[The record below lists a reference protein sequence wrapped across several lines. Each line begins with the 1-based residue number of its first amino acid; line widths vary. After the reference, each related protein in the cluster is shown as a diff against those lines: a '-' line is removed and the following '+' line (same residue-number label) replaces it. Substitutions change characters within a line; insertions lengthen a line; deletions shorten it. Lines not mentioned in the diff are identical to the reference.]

1 LPGGSS
7 WNSSKPGCNWSKS
20 FPPFH
25 DNHSFG
31 EEITPYAMEYD
42 NDRVRRRTDRT
53 EIFYWAVFV
62 LIYPLINGITY
73 FRSALLF
80 WLLLL
85 LVSLLLFPAYLLFSR
100 TMGAFFLTR
109 QRRGMAILMTVLS
122 FLVIQTFLFALYSLI
137 AKSGSKP
144 ELTGYFTYSSGTM
157 LREGIW
163 ILFNMSFS
171 MAIFYIRKAIDEKQL
186 LEASK
191 RESNFYKL
199 RYLRAQLNPH
209 FLFNTLNSIYSLSL
223 QKSERTPEVVIKLA
237 DIMRYLIYEC
247 NEEKIPLDKE
257 IEFIRNYIDI
267 EKVRYQAD
275 IRFTVEGITAGVQI
289 EPFLFISFIENGF
302 KHALDN
308 SFAEP
313 FIYITLKVE
322 TGQIVLNVINSTNAD
337 LETQAKRRMNGKGLA
352 NSRSLLEILYPDAYE
367 LDIIQTEK
375 EENRNSQLR
384 LHNARERLEDLYP
397 DAFTLDV
404 ILSKSAF
411 TVSLILKTAVA

>member
-1 LPGGSS
+1 
-7 WNSSKPGCNWSKS
+7 
-20 FPPFH
+20 
-25 DNHSFG
+25 
-31 EEITPYAMEYD
+31 MEYD
-42 NDRVRRRTDRT
+42 NDRLRRRTDKT

-62 LIYPLINGITY
+62 LVYPLINGITL
-73 FRSALLF
+73 FRSAIYL
-80 WLLLL
+80 WPVLLLI
-85 LVSLLLFPAYLLFSR
+85 SMLLFPAYLLFSR
-100 TMGAFFLTR
+100 TMGSFFLTR
-109 QRRGMAILMTVLS
+109 KRMAILMSILS
-122 FLVIQTFLFALYSLI
+122 FLVIQTFQFALYSLLI
-137 AKSGSKP
+137 KFDLRPAEKN
-144 ELTGYFTYSSGTM
+144 YFTWSSGT
-157 LREGIW
+157 LVREGIW
-163 ILFNMSFS
+163 TLFNMCFS
-171 MAIFYIRKAIDEKQL
+171 MAIFFIRKAIDERQL
-186 LEASK
+186 LEATQ

-223 QKSERTPEVVIKLA
+223 QKSDRTPEVVIKLA

-267 EKVRYQAD
+267 ERIRYKAD
-275 IRFTVEGITAGVQI
+275 IRFAVEGITAGVLI

-313 FIYITLKVE
+313 FIFITLKVE
-322 TGQIVLNVINSTNAD
+322 AGQIVLNVINSTNAD
-337 LETQAKRRMNGKGLA
+337 LETQAKQRMKGKGLA

-411 TVSLILKTAVA
+411 TVSLVIKTKVA

>member
-1 LPGGSS
+1 
-7 WNSSKPGCNWSKS
+7 
-20 FPPFH
+20 
-25 DNHSFG
+25 
-31 EEITPYAMEYD
+31 MEYD
-42 NDRVRRRTDRT
+42 NDRLRRRTDRT
-53 EIFYWAVFV
+53 EIFYWGLFV
-62 LIYPLINGITY
+62 LIYPLINGTSFFLRDGRIWPV
-73 FRSALLF
+73 LLF
-80 WLLLL
+80 
-85 LVSLLLFPAYLLFSR
+85 VSLLLFPAYLLYSR
-100 TMGAFFLTR
+100 IMGSVFLTR
-109 QRRGMAILMTVLS
+109 HRQGAAALMTVLS
-122 FLVIQTFLFALYSLI
+122 FLVIQTFLSALYLLI
-137 AKSGSKP
+137 SKFNLSP
-144 ELTGYFTYSSGTM
+144 WEKAYFSFSSTTI
-157 LREGIW
+157 LRESCW
-163 ILFNMSFS
+163 TILNMSFS
-171 MAIFYIRKAIDEKQL
+171 MAIFYIRNSIDERRL
-186 LEASK
+186 LEATQ

-223 QKSERTPEVVIKLA
+223 QRSDKTPEVVVKLA

-267 EKVRYQAD
+267 ERIRYKAD

-308 SFAEP
+308 SFDEP

-322 TGQIVLNVINSTNAD
+322 QEQIVLNVINSTNAD
-337 LETQAKRRMNGKGLA
+337 LETQAKRRMKGKGLA

-384 LHNARERLEDLYP
+384 LRNARERLEDLYP

-404 ILSKSAF
+404 ILSKSTF
-411 TVSLILKTAVA
+411 TVSLILKRTA